1 MKRVELSTTFVALSS
16 GYRFCSHDGE
26 SPRAHDRG
34 RGMHTKVLAARFDR
48 DKAERVRNKF
58 IEIQVLID
66 ALDRAHSRQTP
77 YRVVSGG

>member
-1 MKRVELSTTFVALSS
+1 
-16 GYRFCSHDGE
+16 
-26 SPRAHDRG
+26 
-34 RGMHTKVLAARFDR
+34 MHTKVLAARFDR

-66 ALDRAHSRQTP
+66 AFDRARSRQTP